1 MDHLVPTFD
10 ARKPVNVLYGPLSLW
25 LNGDNPAGSEEDYPS
40 SYEDLA
46 IALVAF
52 DPDTYGSDTVHLT
65 TRLKQTRATRGFS
78 KFHSSSNSRLAEVLS
93 RRAEILEAAFGKAV
107 LGDIQ
112 AAGLYLRETAK
123 VAQMAANAKSADT
136 LSTEEAAQLSDEQ
149 LEALVN
155 QTKKGA

>member
-10 ARKPVNVLYGPLSLW
+10 ARKPTNVLYGPLSLW
-25 LNGDNPAGSEEDYPS
+25 LNGYNPAGPEEEYPDT
-40 SYEDLA
+40 YEALA
-46 IALVAF
+46 LALVAF
-52 DPDTYGSDTVHLT
+52 DPEIFGPDAAHLAN
-65 TRLKQTRATRGFS
+65 RLKQTRATRGFS

-93 RRAEILEAAFGKAV
+93 RRAEILEAAFAKAA

-123 VAQMAANAKSADT
+123 VAQMATGVKSADT